1 MIGSWCALCASDV
14 KRTARAREEDFGAR
28 TATKSAARVVRLQRD
43 LVGITRWVV
52 AWIALLW
59 VRHNHNH
66 MKHRTPTL
74 ESFLKPQASRQ
85 GVAVLQLGCAA
96 RRCTLHQPGDQGLYN
111 SLELRAWDDSGR
123 F

>member
-1 MIGSWCALCASDV
+1 MIGSWCGLCASDV
-14 KRTARAREEDFGAR
+14 GRTARARGEDFCAR

-74 ESFLKPQASRQ
+74 ESFLKHLGR
-85 GVAVLQLGCAA
+85 VLQLGCAA
-96 RRCTLHQPGDQGLYN
+96 RRCPLHQPGDQGLYN